1 MADKFMDPTDPSDP
15 SVTPE
20 SDETGSEPSGAELIS
35 SGDNTGSSHPDVFE
49 DELAPIEED
58 QLDDIVGDD
67 SLDLDDPELE
77 NAERE
82 PEPAVLGSK
91 RPVRKS
97 AVNAEAETTAP
108 KRRKKQS
115 ATPKQNREDE
125 EEPRT
130 SPPEFVRQSVGEL
143 RKVVWPTGEQ
153 VRGYF
158 VVVLVFVLFI
168 IAFVSALDLVF
179 GWALLQVF
187 G

>member
-1 MADKFMDPTDPSDP
+1 MADKFVDPTDPSDP

-20 SDETGSEPSGAELIS
+20 PDQTGSEPSGAELIS
-35 SGDNTGSSHPDVFE
+35 SGDNTGSSHPEVSK

-58 QLDDIVGDD
+58 QVADIVGDD
-67 SLDLDDPELE
+67 SLDLDE
-77 NAERE
+77 AGRE
-82 PEPAVLGSK
+82 PEHAVLGSK

-97 AVNAEAETTAP
+97 AVNAEAETAPP
-108 KRRKKQS
+108 KRQRKQS
-115 ATPKQNREDE
+115 ATPKQRRVDE

-168 IAFVSALDLVF
+168 IAFVSVLDLVF